1 MQVIDKT
8 NKSKEWDYGT
18 VLKCWD
24 DYDGPKKYFLYKIGR
39 PHSTDLGANYE
50 LDTLYNPR
58 ANEILWSSYFYA
70 NVMDIKE
77 ELEDGFDHV
86 VPVKA
91 TITIEDL

>member
-1 MQVIDKT
+1 MKVIDKT

-24 DYDGPKKYFLYKIGR
+24 DDPKEYFLYKIGK
-39 PHSTDLGANYE
+39 PHSRDAGANYE
-50 LDTLYNPR
+50 LDTLYNHE
-58 ANEILWSSYFYA
+58 ANEGLWSPFFYD
-70 NVMDIKE
+70 NVIDIKK
-77 ELEDGFDHV
+77 ELEDSFEHV

>member
-1 MQVIDKT
+1 MKVIDKT

-24 DYDGPKKYFLYKIGR
+24 DDPKKYFLYKIGK
-39 PHSTDLGANYE
+39 PHSTDPGDSYE
-50 LDTLYNPR
+50 LDTLYNPG
-58 ANEILWSSYFYA
+58 ANERLWSSFFYD